1 MNATENARTI
11 PADSLVTRPIVLTQD
26 EIYRYGHHAAYGLP
40 GLVVMFGLKDEPAGC
55 EAGTHDGIRDGAYA
69 GGRSKFFRG
78 YVGLADWIAAGNS
91 DPRSAP

>member
-1 MNATENARTI
+1 MNIPQTARI
-11 PADSLVTRPIVLTQD
+11 INDDSLVSKPRVLDPQFVYNH
-26 EIYRYGHHAAYGLP
+26 EAAWGIQ
-40 GLVVMFGLKDEPAGC
+40 GLVVMFGYSEGPAGY

-91 DPRSAP
+91 DPR